1 MAVSSMAV
9 TLEDIHCLCGAVGK
23 DELLFTA
30 SDTLHGLSGQFDV
43 VKCSACGLI
52 RTNPRPDQAS
62 IGFYYPDD
70 YGPYLG
76 TQIRTSGYLRRA
88 LRVLYAQLLS
98 THSQKIPALNPGS
111 ALEVGCASGSFLA
124 KLANDG
130 WRVEGI
136 EFSPKASQLARDA
149 GFEVHTGGLEEI
161 QLNGLKKYDLIVGW
175 MVFEHLHD
183 PIGALEKFSQWLTD
197 DGFLVISVPDA
208 GGGDFAAFQASGYAL
223 QVPTHLYHYTPQ
235 TLTALLARNGW
246 HVEKILHHRT
256 VANWLAGLGIWLGS
270 KSVLP
275 GLAKYLRSFPERFD
289 LLTICLHP
297 LAVILAAIGKTG
309 RMTVWARKVRP

>member
-1 MAVSSMAV
+1 MVSPIAVS
-9 TLEDIHCLCGAVGK
+9 LEDKPCLCGAVGQ
-23 DELLFTA
+23 DNLLFTA
-30 SDTLHGLSGQFDV
+30 SDTLHGLSGKFDV
-43 VKCSACGLI
+43 VRCRTCGLI

-62 IGFYYPDD
+62 MGFYYPDN

-76 TQIRTSGYLRRA
+76 TQIRSSSRLRRTLRFVYA
-88 LRVLYAQLLS
+88 LLFS
-98 THSQKIPALNPGS
+98 THSQKIPKINPGR

-124 KLANDG
+124 KLTNDG

-136 EFSPKASQLARDA
+136 EFSAKASQLARDA
-149 GFEVHTGGLEEI
+149 GFAVHTGGLEEI
-161 QLNGLKKYDLIVGW
+161 QLEDFKKYDLIVGW

-183 PIGALEKFSQWLTD
+183 PIGALDKFSQWLAD
-197 DGFLVISVPDA
+197 DGVLVLSVPDA
-208 GGGDFAAFQASGYAL
+208 AGGDFAAFQASGYAL

-246 HVEKILHHRT
+246 HVERILHHRT

-289 LLTICLHP
+289 LLTMCLHP